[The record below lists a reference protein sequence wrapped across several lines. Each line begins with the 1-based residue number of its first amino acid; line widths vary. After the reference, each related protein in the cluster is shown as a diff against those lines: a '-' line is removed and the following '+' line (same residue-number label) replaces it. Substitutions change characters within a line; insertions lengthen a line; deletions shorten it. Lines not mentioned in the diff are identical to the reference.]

1 METLSSDTSLIPRDD
16 RGQGLVEYALIF
28 VLIVIVA
35 IVALIFLG
43 TQLSSIITD
52 IGSSV

>member
-1 METLSSDTSLIPRDD
+1 MKNPSAVLSLLLNDD

-43 TQLSSIITD
+43 TQLSSIVTD
-52 IGSSV
+52 IGNSV

>member
-1 METLSSDTSLIPRDD
+1 MECLSSVVPFLPRDS

-35 IVALIFLG
+35 IVALTFLG
-43 TQLSSIITD
+43 TQLSSIISD